1 MEPLEGMP
9 VESGFRTAGDRHAA
23 PADRIGGNQ
32 LTPSTAPRI
41 CTITIFRI
49 VIDGKIIA

>member
-9 VESGFRTAGDRHAA
+9 VESGFGRQETGTQPAG
-23 PADRIGGNQ
+23 RIGGNQ

-49 VIDGKIIA
+49 VIDGKIMA